1 MNERNVRI
9 TKRIHADGSYAST
22 YNVEILNSSNPE
34 LQLKE
39 TVSAIKN
46 ILINLLPKVR
56 GFKFVT
62 FLELK
67 KKKEND
73 DKTKYTTFYFNSKLE
88 AIINENY
95 FDDIFESIYITT
107 ISNIQKYLEKGSG
120 WITDSALDHITNI

>member
-9 TKRIHADGSYAST
+9 TKRIHVDGSYAST

-46 ILINLLPKVR
+46 KLINLLPKVR

-62 FLELK
+62 FSDLK
-67 KKKEND
+67 KKK
-73 DKTKYTTFYFNSKLE
+73 KMMIKQ
-88 AIINENY
+88 
-95 FDDIFESIYITT
+95 
-107 ISNIQKYLEKGSG
+107 NIPPFIL
-120 WITDSALDHITNI
+120 TRN